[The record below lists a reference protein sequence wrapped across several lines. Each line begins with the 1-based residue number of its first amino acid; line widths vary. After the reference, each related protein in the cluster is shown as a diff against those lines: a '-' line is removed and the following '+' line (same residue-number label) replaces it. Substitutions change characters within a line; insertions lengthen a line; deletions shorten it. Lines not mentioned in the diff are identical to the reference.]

1 MLQLLFEVST
11 VCVLDSSMEKLDGK
25 LYSKA
30 KYNVILNMSWW
41 GGNYKNK
48 SQPFFSFHLHISTIY
63 YNLIPCNTSYL

>member
-41 GGNYKNK
+41 GGGGLQK
-48 SQPFFSFHLHISTIY
+48 
-63 YNLIPCNTSYL
+63 